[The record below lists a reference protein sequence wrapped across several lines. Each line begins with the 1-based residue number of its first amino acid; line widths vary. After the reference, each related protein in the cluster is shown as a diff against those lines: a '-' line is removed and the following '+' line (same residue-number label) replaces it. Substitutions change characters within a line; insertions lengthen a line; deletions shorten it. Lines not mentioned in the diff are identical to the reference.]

1 MLKNAEL
8 RVLILSSLLL
18 SCRLFFCGALS
29 AQPPSVEA
37 GASASGNITLD
48 FKDADIRNVLKIISY
63 KSGTNIVTT
72 PDVIG
77 NVTIRLNDVP
87 WERALDAI
95 LQTYGYGYEKKSN
108 IIFVA
113 PIDKLTAQK
122 KQQVEL
128 AQVQPTVSHV
138 YMLKYLDAQDAKKAL
153 EPQLSPRGKITV
165 LEMTGQAG
173 WEFGSD
179 ALGKRKRV
187 SEEKLGRSKT
197 LIISD
202 IPPVLDKIDE
212 VIAQIDVIPQQ
223 IMIQTRIVEVSRD
236 TLRDLGIDI
245 GTGTTGATDPSVN
258 THTGSTAYGLG
269 GHNLSSQVSPSGFN
283 PLASEITGKISS
295 TAAYYNTG
303 LQLLFKKLNGTEFE
317 VMLHALEED
326 SRTNTLSAPRI
337 MALNNQEATILVGTR
352 YPILKQDTTS
362 SSSSATVTTV
372 TLDYYQDIG
381 IQLNVVPQVGAND
394 CVNMVVHPAV
404 TSYTS
409 TLGGSGVAQYP
420 IIETREAETRIL
432 MNDGDTIV
440 IGGLLKDVKIK
451 TRQGVPFL
459 SKIPFLGLLFSR
471 ETYDMAKMDLLIF
484 ITANIIKD
492 NDFSQEEITRIEK
505 SMEIDG
511 TGKGPAKEP

>member
-29 AQPPSVEA
+29 AQPPSVDA

-212 VIAQIDVIPQQ
+212 VIAQIDVLPQQ

-258 THTGSTAYGLG
+258 THTGSSTYGLG
-269 GHNLSSQVSPSGFN
+269 GHNLSSQVSPSVSIR
-283 PLASEITGKISS
+283 L
-295 TAAYYNTG
+295 
-303 LQLLFKKLNGTEFE
+303 
-317 VMLHALEED
+317 
-326 SRTNTLSAPRI
+326 
-337 MALNNQEATILVGTR
+337 
-352 YPILKQDTTS
+352 
-362 SSSSATVTTV
+362 
-372 TLDYYQDIG
+372 
-381 IQLNVVPQVGAND
+381 
-394 CVNMVVHPAV
+394 PA
-404 TSYTS
+404 
-409 TLGGSGVAQYP
+409 
-420 IIETREAETRIL
+420 R
-432 MNDGDTIV
+432 
-440 IGGLLKDVKIK
+440 
-451 TRQGVPFL
+451 
-459 SKIPFLGLLFSR
+459 
-471 ETYDMAKMDLLIF
+471 
-484 ITANIIKD
+484 
-492 NDFSQEEITRIEK
+492 
-505 SMEIDG
+505 
-511 TGKGPAKEP
+511 

>member
-1 MLKNAEL
+1 
-8 RVLILSSLLL
+8 
-18 SCRLFFCGALS
+18 
-29 AQPPSVEA
+29 
-37 GASASGNITLD
+37 
-48 FKDADIRNVLKIISY
+48 
-63 KSGTNIVTT
+63 
-72 PDVIG
+72 
-77 NVTIRLNDVP
+77 
-87 WERALDAI
+87 
-95 LQTYGYGYEKKSN
+95 
-108 IIFVA
+108 
-113 PIDKLTAQK
+113 
-122 KQQVEL
+122 
-128 AQVQPTVSHV
+128 
-138 YMLKYLDAQDAKKAL
+138 
-153 EPQLSPRGKITV
+153 
-165 LEMTGQAG
+165 
-173 WEFGSD
+173 
-179 ALGKRKRV
+179 
-187 SEEKLGRSKT
+187 
-197 LIISD
+197 
-202 IPPVLDKIDE
+202 
-212 VIAQIDVIPQQ
+212 
-223 IMIQTRIVEVSRD
+223 
-236 TLRDLGIDI
+236 
-245 GTGTTGATDPSVN
+245 
-258 THTGSTAYGLG
+258 
-269 GHNLSSQVSPSGFN
+269 
-283 PLASEITGKISS
+283 
-295 TAAYYNTG
+295 
-303 LQLLFKKLNGTEFE
+303 
-317 VMLHALEED
+317 MLHALEED